1 MPLVR
6 SENKKSNISVLLLLF
21 LWIFANDFLKVRN
34 IKTDVYIILIK
45 TLDMKYFKI
54 VFLLMLAIAVLSCN
68 NSDGSSTG
76 GSARLSVILVDEPG
90 VYQHVYIEVVD
101 VMLKYESDSDG
112 NEENG
117 WQSIGIISPGVYD
130 LLELTGG
137 VSLELIDNEEI
148 ESGVLKQLR
157 LVLGDDNSVVLE
169 GETEPRPLNT
179 PSAQQSGL
187 KIMVNQ
193 EINAGFNYDFILDFD
208 ADKSIVMAGNSGNIN
223 LKPVLRASLEVNSG
237 SLSGTVL
244 PLGIAVQVEVTN
256 GEFTAS
262 TFTNDLGNF
271 QILGLPEGLY
281 TITVTPDDDSM
292 LNSVTISDIE
302 IVVGETTMLETITL
316 Q

>member
-1 MPLVR
+1 
-6 SENKKSNISVLLLLF
+6 
-21 LWIFANDFLKVRN
+21 
-34 IKTDVYIILIK
+34 
-45 TLDMKYFKI
+45 MKYFKT

-76 GSARLSVILVDEPG
+76 GSARLSVMLVDEPG
-90 VYQHVYIEVVD
+90 AYQHVYIEVVD
-101 VMLKYESDSDG
+101 VMLKYESDSDD

-137 VSLELIDNEEI
+137 LSLELIDDEEI
-148 ESGVLKQLR
+148 EEGILKQIR
-157 LVLGDDNSVVLE
+157 LVLGDDNSVVLK
-169 GETEPRPLNT
+169 GETEPRQLNT

-187 KIMVNQ
+187 KIMLNQ

-281 TITVTPDDDSM
+281 TITVTPDGDSM

-302 IVVGETTMLETITL
+302 IIVGETTIIETITL